1 MEELEDVL
9 MFFMDEEGIEIK
21 LIQGPP
27 DETKIKRDINAGI
40 LQATTEQP
48 RNQTESK
55 LSSPTVTKRRAKGIE
70 HNFEC
75 ETRKEC
81 PKTNITKKRDESDQ
95 FMFPA

>member
-40 LQATTEQP
+40 LEATTEQP
-48 RNQTESK
+48 RNQTEFK
-55 LSSPTVTKRRAKGIE
+55 PSSPT
-70 HNFEC
+70 F
-75 ETRKEC
+75 
-81 PKTNITKKRDESDQ
+81 TKKEELKPSNTTSNVKQ
-95 FMFPA
+95 EKNPQN

>member
-27 DETKIKRDINAGI
+27 DETKIKRDINAGFLKQQQSNPEI
-40 LQATTEQP
+40 RP
-48 RNQTESK
+48 N
-55 LSSPTVTKRRAKGIE
+55 LSSPHLLLLKRRAKAIE
-70 HNFEC
+70 HNFQC

-81 PKTNITKKRDESDQ
+81 PKD
-95 FMFPA
+95 